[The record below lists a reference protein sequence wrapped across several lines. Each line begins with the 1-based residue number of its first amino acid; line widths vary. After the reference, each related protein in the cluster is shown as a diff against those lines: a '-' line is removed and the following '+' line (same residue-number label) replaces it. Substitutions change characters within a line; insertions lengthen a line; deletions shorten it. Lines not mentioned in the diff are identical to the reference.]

1 MPEPR
6 ADEES
11 HVYLQSK
18 IRICYGRKSIR
29 KIKWIRGCDMKL
41 SRRLEMIMELIPE
54 HSRLADIGSDHALLP
69 VAAVQSGRVV
79 QAVAGE
85 VNQGP
90 FKAAAKQVAEA
101 GLQGQIAVR
110 RGDGLAVIEAG
121 EVDVIT
127 IAGMGGSLIA
137 SILDNGLDKLR
148 DVQLLIMQPN
158 VGEDILR
165 RWLME
170 HGWLLTSEKILEE
183 DGKIYEILT
192 AVPELEDE
200 RISSR
205 MLYEEQE
212 WPVSNGKGTFTVT
225 SELLLRMGPWLLKE
239 PTSVLR
245 DKWNSEL
252 DKLHGILESL
262 SASKQESAE
271 VKSRQLKREI
281 DQIKEVLTCLQKD
294 RL

>member
-1 MPEPR
+1 
-6 ADEES
+6 
-11 HVYLQSK
+11 
-18 IRICYGRKSIR
+18 
-29 KIKWIRGCDMKL
+29 MKL

-54 HSRLADIGSDHALLP
+54 QSRLADIGSDHALLP
-69 VAAVQSGRVV
+69 VAAVQTGQVV

-85 VNQGP
+85 VNPGP

-101 GLQGQIAVR
+101 GLQHQISVR
-110 RGDGLAVIEAG
+110 CGDGLAVIEPG

-137 SILDNGLDKLR
+137 SILDNGQDKLT
-148 DVQLLIMQPN
+148 DVQLLILQPN

-192 AVPELEDE
+192 AVPEQEDA

-205 MLYEEQE
+205 LLYENQE
-212 WPVSNGKGTFTVT
+212 WPSSSGDGNFTVT

-239 PTSVLR
+239 PTPVLM

-252 DKLHGILESL
+252 DKLHSILNSL
-262 SASKQESAE
+262 SASKLESAE
-271 VKSRQLKREI
+271 AKSSQLKQEI
-281 DQIKEVLTCLQKD
+281 AQIKEVLACLQKD

>member
-1 MPEPR
+1 
-6 ADEES
+6 
-11 HVYLQSK
+11 
-18 IRICYGRKSIR
+18 
-29 KIKWIRGCDMKL
+29 
-41 SRRLEMIMELIPE
+41 MELIPG

-69 VAAVQSGRVV
+69 VAAVKSGRVV

-101 GLQGQIAVR
+101 GLQDQIAVR

-137 SILDNGLDKLR
+137 SILDNGLDKLG
-148 DVQLLIMQPN
+148 DVQLLILQPN

-192 AVPELEDE
+192 AVPEHEDE

-205 MLYEEQE
+205 MLYEDQE
-212 WPVSNGKGTFTVT
+212 WPVGNGEGTFTVT

-239 PTSVLR
+239 PTSVLS

-262 SASKQESAE
+262 SASKLESAE
-271 VKSRQLKREI
+271 VKSRQLKQEI

>member
-1 MPEPR
+1 
-6 ADEES
+6 
-11 HVYLQSK
+11 
-18 IRICYGRKSIR
+18 
-29 KIKWIRGCDMKL
+29 MKL

-54 HSRLADIGSDHALLP
+54 NSRLADIGSDHALLP
-69 VAAVQSGRVV
+69 VAAVKSGRVL

-137 SILDNGLDKLR
+137 SILDNSLNKLR
-148 DVQLLIMQPN
+148 DVQLLILQPN

-183 DGKIYEILT
+183 EGKIYEILT
-192 AVPELEDE
+192 AVPEHEDE

-205 MLYEEQE
+205 MLYEQQE
-212 WPVSNGKGTFTVT
+212 WPVSNGEGTFTVT

-239 PTSVLR
+239 PTSVLS